1 MGEFDI
7 FLKKNIELVE
17 KIGDKIE
24 NRNPYMEDLRE
35 YLPFLNQMITTIARL
50 IQEPE
55 ISLELNQGF
64 ILQVLNDILYGM
76 EHEDSVFLLDV
87 LRYGLLE
94 IYHYVETELQSE
106 GIS

>member
-17 KIGDKIE
+17 QISDRIE
-24 NRNPYMEDLRE
+24 NREPYMEGLRK
-35 YLPFLNQMITTIARL
+35 YLPFLNQMITIIVGL
-50 IQEPE
+50 IQEPG
-55 ISLELNQGF
+55 ISSELNQGF
-64 ILQVLNDILYGM
+64 ILQVLSDILYGM

-94 IYHYVETELQSE
+94 IYHYIEEELKSE
-106 GIS
+106 GTS